1 MPSES
6 TLGIYIHVP
15 FCVRKCPYCDFYSVP
30 QTAERMEQ
38 YGTALCRFLRQMQT
52 DLPVDTIYF
61 GGGTPSLLPVSLL
74 EEILQ
79 TIDKTVSLQQPEIT
93 LECNPATVDR
103 KTLQQ
108 LREIGINRLSI
119 GVQSLSDV
127 QLKRLGRLHD
137 AKTAIE
143 TVEQAAAAGFQNL
156 SCDVMLALPKQ
167 TTAELQG
174 TLTQLTALPIQH
186 ISAYLLKVEPETP
199 FASMN
204 WVQQLPDEDATAD
217 FYLQTVETLQAA
229 GFLQYE
235 ISNFAKAG
243 YESRHNCKYW
253 NCEPYWVW
261 GICPFLLWWKAV
273 LCALGFAGVLCGS
286 NPADSIGR

>member
-103 KTLQQ
+103 ETLQQ
-108 LREIGINRLSI
+108 FQEIGINRLSI

-137 AKTAIE
+137 AQTAIE

-174 TLTQLTALPIQH
+174 TLTQLTALTHMPTFHSI
-186 ISAYLLKVEPETP
+186 LLLLMHLQKKPER
-199 FASMN
+199 
-204 WVQQLPDEDATAD
+204 LP
-217 FYLQTVETLQAA
+217 
-229 GFLQYE
+229 
-235 ISNFAKAG
+235 
-243 YESRHNCKYW
+243 
-253 NCEPYWVW
+253 
-261 GICPFLLWWKAV
+261 
-273 LCALGFAGVLCGS
+273 
-286 NPADSIGR
+286 

>member
-1 MPSES
+1 
-6 TLGIYIHVP
+6 
-15 FCVRKCPYCDFYSVP
+15 
-30 QTAERMEQ
+30 MEQ

-61 GGGTPSLLPVSLL
+61 GGGTPSLLSVSLL

-137 AKTAIE
+137 AQTAIE

-204 WVQQLPDEDATAD
+204 WVQQLPDEDAI
-217 FYLQTVETLQAA
+217 FICRRWKLYKQLVSCNMKSPTLQRQAMRVGITA
-229 GFLQYE
+229 NIGTVNRIWGLGHLPIPAMVESGFMCPRICRRSVRQQP
-235 ISNFAKAG
+235 
-243 YESRHNCKYW
+243 SRQH
-253 NCEPYWVW
+253 
-261 GICPFLLWWKAV
+261 WKMTT
-273 LCALGFAGVLCGS
+273 
-286 NPADSIGR
+286 PAPEKNRFY

>member
-79 TIDKTVSLQQPEIT
+79 TIAGTVSLRQPEIT

-167 TTAELQG
+167 TTAELQD
-174 TLTQLTALPIQH
+174 TLLQLTALPVSYTH
-186 ISAYLLKVEPETP
+186 LT
-199 FASMN
+199 
-204 WVQQLPDEDATAD
+204 LPT
-217 FYLQTVETLQAA
+217 T
-229 GFLQYE
+229 
-235 ISNFAKAG
+235 
-243 YESRHNCKYW
+243 
-253 NCEPYWVW
+253 
-261 GICPFLLWWKAV
+261 
-273 LCALGFAGVLCGS
+273 
-286 NPADSIGR
+286 